1 MSVCMQTNIFTSTY
15 VCTCNIYRY
24 IRMYVCIL
32 SVSPSMLLS
41 HRSVNLQ
48 LGGIKLKVHSSYF
61 FLRYRLG

>member
-1 MSVCMQTNIFTSTY
+1 
-15 VCTCNIYRY
+15 
-24 IRMYVCIL
+24 MYVCIL